1 MFQQMG
7 KMKKIIVQAP
17 TLSASTTPTNCWAQV
32 LSELLLT
39 KQLKTGS
46 PWQWS
51 DLTRPLGE
59 DVGFFCWYGK
69 DHHRTQR
76 RWCLNF
82 GFMFMFMCFIQQFH
96 KVSHFCF
103 FSSGFSNFSKWG
115 IPNSS
120 HRYPGLQRCP
130 CNTKRSARSHP
141 RGHQTWRSALKRP
154 KHEGKLRGWGWE

>member
-51 DLTRPLGE
+51 DLTRPLGK

-69 DHHRTQR
+69 DHHRTQKLVFEF
-76 RWCLNF
+76 WF
-82 GFMFMFMCFIQQFH
+82 YVKFMCFIQQFH

-103 FSSGFSNFSKWG
+103 FFRRFLKFLKMRDPQIQTATPMASKG
-115 IPNSS
+115 VHATPNEA
-120 HRYPGLQRCP
+120 PGLI
-130 CNTKRSARSHP
+130 
-141 RGHQTWRSALKRP
+141 
-154 KHEGKLRGWGWE
+154 HEGTEPDCRHWNDPNMREN